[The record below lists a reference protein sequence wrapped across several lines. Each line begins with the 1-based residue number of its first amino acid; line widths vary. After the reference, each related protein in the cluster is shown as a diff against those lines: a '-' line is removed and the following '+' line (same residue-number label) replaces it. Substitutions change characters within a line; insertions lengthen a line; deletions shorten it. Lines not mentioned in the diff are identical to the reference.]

1 MDNSQPQTTS
11 TDASTVD
18 SEHRH
23 LASVYGQALLAA
35 ADKKQMREQALEELD
50 QLVGEVLAKD
60 LMFAEFLRSGIV
72 SREARAAMLR
82 KVLADRMSEVA
93 VDFLLVLNQ
102 HDRLDLLQS
111 IVVLCREMDD
121 QQRGRI
127 AVEVTSAIALNEQMT
142 TRVREQLHQAL
153 SKEPVLVARVDPKL
167 IGGLIVRVGD
177 TVYDGSVATRL
188 GQLQE
193 QIRKRSVHEIQSRR
207 DHLGDPAGN

>member
-1 MDNSQPQTTS
+1 MDNSQPQTT
-11 TDASTVD
+11 STVD

-142 TRVREQLHQAL
+142 TRIREQLHQAL

>member
-1 MDNSQPQTTS
+1 M
-11 TDASTVD
+11 
-18 SEHRH
+18 
-23 LASVYGQALLAA
+23 
-35 ADKKQMREQALEELD
+35 
-50 QLVGEVLAKD
+50 
-60 LMFAEFLRSGIV
+60 
-72 SREARAAMLR
+72 
-82 KVLADRMSEVA
+82 
-93 VDFLLVLNQ
+93 
-102 HDRLDLLQS
+102 
-111 IVVLCREMDD
+111 VLCREMDD

-142 TRVREQLHQAL
+142 TRIREQLHQAL

-193 QIRKRSVHEIQSRR
+193 QIRKRSIHEIQSRR